1 MRLLQ
6 WILLAQLTLGTAAL
20 AQQGTMPPLPPITDP
35 PTGEH
40 LPGKFVW
47 ADLFSNDVEASR
59 KFYQQVFGWEW
70 RLIKEPPQPYGVF
83 YLDELPV
90 AGLAYREAPGGGDSG
105 SYGRWVH
112 YISVAHVGTT
122 ESAVEQRGGRSL
134 LQRRSFSE
142 RGDFAIL
149 SDLESAPFGVM
160 HSLSGD
166 PGDYRAAFNEWI
178 WHELFTRDPEKAIR
192 FYSELFDYQPETDT
206 RHPEIMQY
214 LLRSQG
220 YLRAGVGSLSP
231 KTEAAPTWLGYIRVE
246 DIKAAVKSAAKHGG
260 SVLLAPKAE
269 IADGGLAIIADPTG
283 ATIGLLQWDYE
294 DAGREETQP

>member
-1 MRLLQ
+1 MRLIRWVLF
-6 WILLAQLTLGTAAL
+6 AQLTLGAVAV
-20 AQQGTMPPLPPITDP
+20 AQQGTMPPLPPISDP

-47 ADLFSNDVEASR
+47 ADLFSNDTEKSR
-59 KFYQQVFGWEW
+59 MFYEQVFGWAW
-70 RLIKEPPQPYGVF
+70 KAIRQPPESYGIF
-83 YLDELPV
+83 YLQETPV
-90 AGLAYREAPGGGDSG
+90 AGLAYREAPDGGD

-122 ESAVEQRGGRSL
+122 EDAVQQRGGRSL
-134 LQRRSFSE
+134 LQSRSFSE

-160 HSLSGD
+160 HSSSGD

-192 FYSELFDYQPETDT
+192 FYSELFGYEPETDT
-206 RHPEIMQY
+206 RHPEIMQH

-231 KTEAAPTWLGYIRVE
+231 KTEAAPTWLGYIRVD
-246 DIKAAVKSAAKHGG
+246 DIKAATTRARDHGG
-260 SVLLAPKAE
+260 SVLLAPKTE

-294 DAGREETQP
+294 DAGRETRP